1 MIHTHPYTL
10 WSAQVTG
17 TNATAAIWATY
28 PQPYLS
34 IGGGFVDQVV
44 GTFMLLFGVMAI
56 GDDENMAPDK
66 AGRAALV
73 GLLVVGIG
81 ACLGL
86 NAGACPAQGLISLTR
101 HSRGHRLACGAHQ
114 STCPLHWCPPLSV
127 YPVCIHA
134 CMHACYISSCQFQQV
149 FCFAL
154 HAYNMPHPPVSYVF
168 QTASLPLIPVATRC
182 IVAWWM
188 TPWPGDVPYPMYLW
202 RCWWDAVRLC
212 HQPSP

>member
-1 MIHTHPYTL
+1 MIHTHTPYTL
-10 WSAQVTG
+10 WRTQVTG

-86 NAGACPAQGLISLTR
+86 NAGACPAQGVISLTR
-101 HSRGHRLACGAHQ
+101 HSRGLRSACGAHE
-114 STCPLHWCPPLSV
+114 STCTSHWAPPLSV
-127 YPVCIHA
+127 YHVCIHA
-134 CMHACYISSCQFQQV
+134 CMPVIYLYVNFSR
-149 FCFAL
+149 CFAL
-154 HAYNMPHPPVSYVF
+154 LCMRVIC
-168 QTASLPLIPVATRC
+168 LTRLSVMC
-182 IVAWWM
+182 F
-188 TPWPGDVPYPMYLW
+188 
-202 RCWWDAVRLC
+202 RQHLC
-212 HQPSP
+212 HSSLWLPAVLLHGG